1 MSLYMNGTKIGTALG
16 NLIHNNI
23 NVTMVYCNG
32 VKVWE
37 VSAPPGSQLFTES
50 GTFTVPVGIYSVQ
63 VTVVGAGGS
72 GANGQ
77 TNGGGG
83 YAGAVV
89 TTTVSVTPGQV
100 IPVTVGA
107 GGIARE
113 YAASGGYISGAAG
126 GNSAFGSVVAAGGSG
141 GVAGGSAYAG
151 NGGATVYGTV
161 DGGIHVYGYFT
172 GYGGQGCIGNGG
184 RAGGGVAA
192 YSANAGGVGAG
203 GGGACFATFGTW
215 SGAGG
220 RGQVLIA
227 WN

>member
-16 NLIHNNI
+16 NLRHNNI

-50 GTFTVPVGIYSVQ
+50 GTFTVPAGVYSVQ

-77 TNGGGG
+77 INGGGG

-89 TTTVSVTPGQV
+89 TQTVSVSPGQV
-100 IPVTVGA
+100 IPVSIGA
-107 GGIARE
+107 GGVARE
-113 YAASGGYISGAAG
+113 YSASGGYVNGAAG
-126 GNSAFGSVVAAGGSG
+126 GNSSFGSLVAAGGSG
-141 GVAGGSAYAG
+141 GAVNSNAYGG
-151 NGGATVYGTV
+151 NGGSTPYGTK
-161 DGGIHVYGYFT
+161 DGYAYAYGATT
-172 GYGGQGCIGNGG
+172 GFGGQGCIGNGG
-184 RAGGGVAA
+184 NARGGGS
-192 YSANAGGVGAG
+192 SASAGGVGAG

-215 SGAGG
+215 SGTGG
-220 RGQVLIA
+220 SGQVNVS